1 MANYMSFYVDNLCCV
16 RGNTVILSNV
26 SFEMAAGDCLI
37 LRGPNGIGKSTLLN
51 TLAGL
56 TPEDTGTC
64 TINKDDIA
72 YSGHLDAIK
81 FQLTVAENLQFW
93 AGVYGTDKV
102 ASVMQDFGLTEL
114 ANRPAG
120 NLSAGQKRR
129 VGLARLLVSNRNI
142 WLMDEPTT
150 SLDAEHTAL
159 LTKMID
165 EHCQSGGI
173 AVLSTHIDL
182 DIQNARTLD
191 LSQFKPDQSQ
201 SNDIFLEGSF

>member
-1 MANYMSFYVDNLCCV
+1 MSFCVDKLCCV
-16 RGNTVILSNV
+16 RGNTTILSDV
-26 SFEMAAGDCLI
+26 SFELATGDCLI

-56 TPEDTGTC
+56 APQGHGTS
-64 TINKDDIA
+64 TLDPDDIA

-93 AGVYGTDKV
+93 AGVYGTNTV
-102 ASVMQDFGLTEL
+102 ASVMQGFGLTEL

-129 VGLARLLVSNRNI
+129 VGLARLLVSDRKV

-150 SLDAEHTAL
+150 SLDADHTAL
-159 LTKMID
+159 ITKMID
-165 EHCQSGGI
+165 DHCQSGGI

-182 DIQNARTLD
+182 DIKNAQTLE
-191 LSQFKPDQSQ
+191 LSQFKPEQARN
-201 SNDIFLEGSF
+201 NDVFLEGSF

>member
-1 MANYMSFYVDNLCCV
+1 MSFRVEKLSCI
-16 RGNTVILSNV
+16 RGNTMILSDV

-37 LRGPNGIGKSTLLN
+37 LRGPNGVGKSTLLN

-56 TPEDTGTC
+56 TPEDQGIC
-64 TINKDDIA
+64 TLDPEDIA

-81 FQLTVAENLQFW
+81 FQLTVSENLQFW

-102 ASVMQDFGLTEL
+102 ISVMRDFGLTEF

-120 NLSAGQKRR
+120 HLSAGQKRR
-129 VGLARLLVSNRNI
+129 VGLARLLVSDRKV

-159 LTKMID
+159 VTKMID
-165 EHCQSGGI
+165 DHCKSGGI
-173 AVLSTHIDL
+173 AVLSTHFELNIE
-182 DIQNARTLD
+182 NARTLE
-191 LSQFKPDQSQ
+191 LSPFKPEQAQ
-201 SNDIFLEGSF
+201 INDIFLEGSF

>member
-1 MANYMSFYVDNLCCV
+1 MNFYFDQLSCI
-16 RGNTVILSNV
+16 RGNTTILSNV
-26 SFEMAAGDCLI
+26 SFKLAAGECLI
-37 LRGPNGIGKSTLLN
+37 LRGPNGVGKSTLLN

-56 TPEDTGTC
+56 TPEDSDTC
-64 TINKDDIA
+64 TLNPDDIA

-81 FQLTVAENLQFW
+81 FQLTVSENLNFW

-102 ASVMQDFGLTEL
+102 ASVLQDFGL
-114 ANRPAG
+114 APFADRPAG

-129 VGLARLLVSNRNI
+129 VGLARLLISNRNV

-159 LTKMID
+159 ITKMID
-165 EHCQSGGI
+165 DHCQSGGI

-182 DIQNARTLD
+182 DIPNARILE
-191 LSQFKPDQSQ
+191 LSEFKPDRPQ
-201 SNDIFLEGSF
+201 NANIFLEGSF

>member
-1 MANYMSFYVDNLCCV
+1 MSFTVENLSCV
-16 RGNTVILSNV
+16 RGNTTILSDV
-26 SFEMAAGDCLI
+26 SFELSLGDCLI

-56 TPEDTGTC
+56 NPNDRGTC
-64 TINKDDIA
+64 TLNPDDIA

-81 FQLTVAENLQFW
+81 FQLTVSENLQFW
-93 AGVYGTDKV
+93 AGVYGTGADKV
-102 ASVMQDFGLTEL
+102 ASVMQGFGLTDF
-114 ANRPAG
+114 ADRPAG

-129 VGLARLLVSNRNI
+129 VGLARLMVSNRTV

-159 LTKMID
+159 ITQMID
-165 EHCQSGGI
+165 GHCQSGGI

-182 DIQNARTLD
+182 KVKNARTLE
-191 LSQFKPDQSQ
+191 LSQFKPEQAQSD
-201 SNDIFLEGSF
+201 DIFLEGSF